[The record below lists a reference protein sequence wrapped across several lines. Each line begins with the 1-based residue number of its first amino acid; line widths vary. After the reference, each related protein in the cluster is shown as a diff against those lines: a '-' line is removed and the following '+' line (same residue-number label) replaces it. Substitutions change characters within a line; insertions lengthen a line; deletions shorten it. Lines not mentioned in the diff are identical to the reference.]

1 MNFSCHNHISTI
13 PTSASTDQEY
23 DESVSGR
30 ELTGFFQDQ
39 SSMHSNG
46 GEGFMSA
53 SIQKPLNEVESV
65 CKYGSP
71 SSCRNR
77 KFRSSSSSYLNKNVL
92 EEPLLYSSD
101 KSILQVT
108 KDADTWLALGNI
120 VWVKAV
126 HNGWWPAEVRDLR
139 ILDSN
144 DSQRTARV
152 LVELF
157 KLQERVWVDT
167 SVLSQFPKCFE
178 ERSKNTSEAFKDA
191 LKQALCKYEN
201 GSLKPSQSRCTAEI
215 QSPTQHDKSPDA
227 SKTSV
232 STRGTDDDDAKEE
245 GRGKRKRKT
254 KIHFDEMAV
263 PDYPVRKTRRL
274 KIMRLLGLAA
284 PVGSPFSLSH
294 RSSS

>member
-1 MNFSCHNHISTI
+1 MNFACHNDIATI
-13 PTSASTDQEY
+13 PISASTDQGY

-30 ELTGFFQDQ
+30 ELIGFFQDRLG
-39 SSMHSNG
+39 MHSNG
-46 GEGFMSA
+46 GEGVMLA
-53 SIQKPLNEVESV
+53 SIQKPLNEVEPV
-65 CKYGSP
+65 IKYGTP
-71 SSCRNR
+71 SSCGNR
-77 KFRSSSSSYLNKNVL
+77 KVRSSSSSYLNKNVL
-92 EEPLLYSSD
+92 KEPLLYSSD

-108 KDADTWLALGNI
+108 RDVDTWLALGNI

-139 ILDSN
+139 FLDSN
-144 DSQRTARV
+144 DNQRNARV

-178 ERSKNTSEAFKDA
+178 ERSENTSEAFKDA

-201 GSLKPSQSRCTAEI
+201 RIPKPSLSRCTAEL
-215 QSPTQHDKSPDA
+215 QSPTQNDKSPDA

-232 STRGTDDDDAKEE
+232 STSGKDDDDAKEE

-263 PDYPVRKTRRL
+263 PDNPVRKNRRL
-274 KIMRLLGLAA
+274 KIMRLLGLTA

-294 RSSS
+294 RSS